1 MPLAFLLVAD
11 SYQYTVNRLLS
22 AGASGLRRQLQ
33 KRARHH
39 AIALPNRRLK
49 SSRRGDT
56 MMSVLSSTVMRQ
68 RYQHL

>member
-33 KRARHH
+33 K
-39 AIALPNRRLK
+39 
-49 SSRRGDT
+49 
-56 MMSVLSSTVMRQ
+56 
-68 RYQHL
+68 